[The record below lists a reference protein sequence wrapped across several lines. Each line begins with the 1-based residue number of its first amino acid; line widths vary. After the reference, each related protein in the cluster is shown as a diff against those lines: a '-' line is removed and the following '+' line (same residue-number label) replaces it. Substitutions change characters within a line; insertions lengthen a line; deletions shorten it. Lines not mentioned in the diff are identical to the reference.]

1 MSTSS
6 NSSLKVLY
14 TRRSSMKGQIT
25 KFKNYVDKINK
36 SIDEITDLEL
46 VELNLKL
53 SKIECLSTRF
63 DNLQTEIEVLNSEN
77 LLAEIDER
85 ELIEDSLIQCIAE
98 AKNIIKQNESCN
110 NKSFHE
116 CSEFDLAITAGTL
129 QGYLKREIVENAR
142 GSRHS
147 L

>member
-85 ELIEDSLIQCIAE
+85 ELIEDSLIQS
-98 AKNIIKQNESCN
+98 QYSRLPVVHPWR
-110 NKSFHE
+110 S
-116 CSEFDLAITAGTL
+116 
-129 QGYLKREIVENAR
+129 RELIVEPYVQQWKMLR
-142 GSRHS
+142 
-147 L
+147 